1 MQNTVQ
7 KLQNLHLFCYVIKAK
22 EKIVTWRH
30 LTGWINNKN
39 DKSWQGNHVLE
50 NPFLFH
56 LARKK
61 SRWKISFMCIEK
73 TCQKEPIIEISS
85 NCQGDLH
92 FSLFSLNG
100 SSEAPCKQLG
110 LCIFDVDFLPR
121 FTVGKWF
128 SSLQNRQFSSELF
141 ILAWFLAIL
150 KLFLLIYYWKY
161 CPAELDRTSLKISTF
176 KKKIL

>member
-1 MQNTVQ
+1 MY
-7 KLQNLHLFCYVIKAK
+7 L
-22 EKIVTWRH
+22 KIPSFFILR
-30 LTGWINNKN
+30 
-39 DKSWQGNHVLE
+39 E
-50 NPFLFH
+50 
-56 LARKK
+56 KK

-150 KLFLLIYYWKY
+150 KLFLLIYWKY

-176 KKKIL
+176 KKKDNIINYSMYFRIQHWLELSLIYLLVHFAVLTVEKPIKT